1 MEVTQSS
8 KSGLFALILAFG
20 LLWAPLGQQDFLVR
34 DWMKLGTLMFPFLVF
49 AALSFPPAEE
59 RINFKGAKWIALV
72 LLGAY
77 IIHQFEEHWI
87 DVFGNVYAFQASVNG
102 MISVATG
109 HPFAAERPLTAE
121 AIFVI
126 NTSLVWL
133 VGFLAIWLAPA
144 KLFPTLAMAGIVL
157 VNGLVHILG
166 GIAFSDYNPGLVTSV
181 IIFLPISILAYR
193 VLAPSRLAL
202 FASVVWAFLA
212 HVIMV
217 IGLVAAFVWDA
228 IPPLAY
234 YTMLVIWSF
243 IPVLISNLQ
252 VFEIEESSQP

>member
-20 LLWAPLGQQDFLVR
+20 LLWSPLGQQDFLVR

-59 RINFKGAKWIALV
+59 RINFKGAKWIALA

-181 IIFLPISILAYR
+181 IIFLPIS
-193 VLAPSRLAL
+193 
-202 FASVVWAFLA
+202 SVAWAFLA

-217 IGLVAAFVWDA
+217 IGLVAAFVWEA

-234 YTMLVIWSF
+234 YLVLVIWSL
-243 IPVLISNLQ
+243 IPALASSLKVID
-252 VFEIEESSQP
+252 IEEGLQL

>member
-1 MEVTQSS
+1 MKHSS

-20 LLWAPLGQQDFLVR
+20 LLWIPLGQQDFLVKE
-34 DWMKLGTLMFPFLVF
+34 WMKLGTMMFPFLVF
-49 AALSFPPAEE
+49 AALSFPSAEE
-59 RINFKGAKWIALV
+59 DINFKGAKWIALA

-87 DVFGNVYAFQASVNG
+87 DVFGNVYAFQASVNE
-102 MISVATG
+102 MLATATG
-109 HPFAAERPLTAE
+109 DPVEAERPLTAE

-144 KLFPTLAMAGIVL
+144 KIFPTLAMVGIVL

-166 GIAFSDYNPGLVTSV
+166 GIALSGYNPGLVTSV
-181 IIFLPISILAYR
+181 IVFLPISILAYR
-193 VLAPSRLAL
+193 FLTPSKLAL
-202 FASVVWAFLA
+202 FVSISWALLA

-217 IGLVAAFVWDA
+217 IGLVAAFVWET
-228 IPPLAY
+228 IPPPAY
-234 YTMLVIWSF
+234 YILLVIWSL
-243 IPVLISNLQ
+243 IPAFVSNLKL
-252 VFEIEESSQP
+252 FKIKESAQS